1 MKTFIEY
8 IKEDYG
14 NHFLYHGSN
23 NIIDKFLFSKIGDG
37 SGKISN
43 YYGHG
48 IYFTDD
54 INYAKKYG
62 THITTISIDKD
73 ADILSDVV
81 TPEQVRKVYEQ
92 LKRENVEMN
101 AHERNF
107 YENPTYGEYS
117 VLTDVLEFRDYI
129 ERTNQDKFYDP
140 DYRTVSKNVSEFLLR
155 SGIDGMMVVDD
166 MGTNNLIVYN
176 ENVITVHR

>member
-1 MKTFIEY
+1 MVS
-8 IKEDYG
+8 
-14 NHFLYHGSN
+14 FLMETKITDKVWYHGSN

-54 INYAKKYG
+54 TNYAKKYG

-73 ADILSDVV
+73 ADIVSDVV

-101 AHERNF
+101 AHVRNF
-107 YENPTYGEYS
+107 YENPTYGDYS

-129 ERTNQDKFYDP
+129 ERTNRDKFHDP